1 MDDNTILKEEIAKR
15 RTFAIISHPD
25 AGKTT
30 LTEKLLLYSGAIHTA
45 GIVKGRKGRKAAASD
60 WMAMEQERGISITSS
75 AMQFTYKDTIINVLD
90 TPGHEDFSEDTYR
103 TLTAADC
110 AIMVID
116 ASKGVEKQTRKLFEV
131 CRLRQ
136 IPVLTFVNKMDMPGR
151 EPLDLMTEVENVLQ
165 IESYAMNWPIGS
177 GKQFLGVVD
186 RASPNQLLECL
197 FFTKTSTG
205 GAQKADINRKPFDSK
220 NARDKIGQEEYQKLL
235 EELDLLN
242 LAGNAYSHENFLRG
256 KVTPVFFASALTNFG
271 VEPFFDAFIHL
282 APCPH
287 SRFAALPNG
296 EEIEIDPEK
305 TPFSGYVF
313 KLQANMDKRHRD
325 SMAFIRICSGRFE
338 RDLIVKNHRLNKEIR
353 LSRPHSML
361 AGERTTLDFAYPGDV
376 IGVINP
382 GIFSIGDTL
391 SVSGGF
397 NFKPLPQFQPE
408 IFTRIYPKDV
418 GKRKSFDKGV
428 QQLADEG
435 AIQRLFSPEREGDII
450 YAAVGKLQFEVMQ
463 YRLKDE
469 YGVETTLSPLPY
481 QCSAWILG
489 DLKTFIKS
497 SSSTIMLDKEGR
509 PMILFTG
516 TWDKQYCTK
525 QNPHHQLVD
534 VLV

>member
-1 MDDNTILKEEIAKR
+1 METELTLQEEVAKR

-45 GIVKGRKGRKAAASD
+45 GMVKGRKGRKAAASD

-116 ASKGVEKQTRKLFEV
+116 SAKGVEKQTRKLFEI
-131 CRLRQ
+131 CHLRE
-136 IPVLTFVNKMDMPGR
+136 IPVMTFINKMDMPGR
-151 EPLDLMTEVENVLQ
+151 DPLELMNEVENVLQ
-165 IESYAMNWPIGS
+165 IHSYAMNWPIGS
-177 GKQFLGVVD
+177 GSRFCGIVD
-186 RASPNQLLECL
+186 RLTRECV
-197 FFTKTSTG
+197 FFAKTSTG
-205 GAQKADINRKPFDSK
+205 GAQKADIVRYPLHSQESMT
-220 NARDKIGQEEYQKLL
+220 RIGAEEFAKLMEDL
-235 EELDLLN
+235 ELLD
-242 LAGNAYSHENFLRG
+242 LAGNVYSQKDFLAG
-256 KVTPVFFASALTNFG
+256 KVSPVFFASALTNFG

-287 SRFAALPNG
+287 ARMAIRPDG
-296 EEIEIDPEK
+296 TEIAIDPIK

-313 KLQANMDKRHRD
+313 KLQANMDRHHRD

-361 AGERTTLDFAYPGDV
+361 AGERRTLDVAYPGDV

-382 GIFSIGDTL
+382 GLFAIGDTL
-391 SVSGGF
+391 SVTGGF
-397 NFKPLPQFQPE
+397 SFKPLPQFQPE
-408 IFTRIYPKDV
+408 IFAKLYPKDV

-428 QQLADEG
+428 LQLVDEG
-435 AIQRLFSPEREGDII
+435 AIQLLKSPEREGEFI

-469 YGVETTLSPLPY
+469 YNVETILTLLPY

-489 DLKTFIKS
+489 DIKTFTKS
-497 SSSTIMLDKEGR
+497 FSSLIVQDRQGR
-509 PMILFTG
+509 SMILFTDQ
-516 TWDKQYCTK
+516 WDKQYCIK
-525 QNPHHQLVD
+525 QNPNHRLVD

>member
-1 MDDNTILKEEIAKR
+1 MTPMQKILEEEVAKR

-45 GIVKGRKGRKAAASD
+45 GLVKGRKGRKAAASD

-75 AMQFTYKDTIINVLD
+75 AMQFTYKNTIINVLD

-116 ASKGVEKQTRKLFEV
+116 AAKGVEKQTRKLFEV
-131 CRLRQ
+131 CHLRQ
-136 IPVLTFVNKMDMPGR
+136 IPVLTFINKMDMPGR
-151 EPLDLMTEVENVLQ
+151 DPLELMNEVENVLQ
-165 IESYAMNWPIGS
+165 IHSYAMNWPIGT
-177 GKQFLGVVD
+177 GQQFRGVVD
-186 RASPNQLLECL
+186 RSTKEGV
-197 FFTKTSTG
+197 FFTKTSIG
-205 GAQKADINRKPFDSK
+205 GAQKADMVRYPLHSLESK
-220 NARDKIGQEEYQKLL
+220 ERIGGEDYAKLIEDL
-235 EELDLLN
+235 ELLQ
-242 LAGNAYSHENFLRG
+242 LAGNPYSQEEFLG
-256 KVTPVFFASALTNFG
+256 GHVSPVFFASALTNFG

-287 SRFAALPNG
+287 ARVAIRSDG
-296 EEIEIDPEK
+296 TQIEIDPIR

-313 KLQANMDKRHRD
+313 KLQANMDRRHRD
-325 SMAFIRICSGRFE
+325 SMAFIRICSGCFE
-338 RDLIVKNHRLNKEIR
+338 RDLIVKNHRLNREIR

-361 AGERTTLDFAYPGDV
+361 AGERKTLDQAYPGDI

-382 GIFSIGDTL
+382 GLFAIGDTL
-391 SVSGGF
+391 SVTGGF

-408 IFTRIYPKDV
+408 IFARLYPKDV

-428 QQLADEG
+428 LQLVDEG
-435 AIQRLFSPEREGDII
+435 AIQLLKSPDREGDYI

-469 YGVETTLSPLPY
+469 YNVETVLTLLPY

-489 DLKTFIKS
+489 DIKTFAKS
-497 SSSTIMLDKEGR
+497 FSSVIVQDRQGR
-509 PMILFTG
+509 PMILFTDQ
-516 TWDKQYCTK
+516 WDKQYCIK
-525 QNPHHQLVD
+525 ENPNHQLVD

>member
-1 MDDNTILKEEIAKR
+1 MEMQIILQQEVAKR

-45 GIVKGRKGRKAAASD
+45 GVVKGRKGRKAAASD

-90 TPGHEDFSEDTYR
+90 TPGHQDFSEDTYR

-116 ASKGVEKQTRKLFEV
+116 ASKGVERQTRKLFEV
-131 CRLRQ
+131 CHLRK
-136 IPVLTFVNKMDMPGR
+136 IPVLTFINKMDMPGR
-151 EPLDLMTEVENVLQ
+151 DPIDLMNEVENVLQ
-165 IESYAMNWPIGS
+165 IHSYAMNWPIGS
-177 GKQFLGVVD
+177 GQRFLGVVD
-186 RASPNQLLECL
+186 RLTQECV
-197 FFTKTSTG
+197 FFTKTSIG
-205 GAQKADINRKPFDSK
+205 GAQKADIIRYPLASTESK
-220 NARDKIGQEEYQKLL
+220 ERIGAEEYAKLIEELELL
-235 EELDLLN
+235 EM
-242 LAGNAYSHENFLRG
+242 AGNAYSHEDFLANQ
-256 KVTPVFFASALTNFG
+256 VTPVFFASALTNFG

-287 SRFAALPNG
+287 ARMATRTDGS
-296 EEIEIDPEK
+296 EIEIDPIT

-313 KLQANMDKRHRD
+313 KIQANMDRRHRD

-338 RDLIVKNHRLNKEIR
+338 KDLIVKNHRMNKEIR
-353 LSRPHSML
+353 LARPHSML
-361 AGERTTLDFAYPGDV
+361 AGERKTVDDAYPGDV

-382 GIFSIGDTL
+382 GSFAIGDTL
-391 SVSGGF
+391 SITGGF

-408 IFTRIYPKDV
+408 IFAKIYPKDV
-418 GKRKSFDKGV
+418 GRRKSFDKGV
-428 QQLADEG
+428 IQLVEEG
-435 AIQRLFSPEREGDII
+435 AIQLLKPHDGEGEFI

-469 YGVETTLSPLPY
+469 YNVETILTPLPY

-489 DLKTFIKS
+489 DMGKFTKS
-497 SSSTIMLDKEGR
+497 FSSMLAQDRQGR
-509 PMILFTG
+509 PMILFIDQ
-516 TWDKQYCTK
+516 WDKQHCIK
-525 QNPHHQLVD
+525 QNPNHQLVD